1 MSVQLLKNVNASQ
14 KNAHKKCSR
23 VSKKGLRHF
32 KKMYL
37 QYKNVCIV
45 QKIISYTSKKCMW
58 HLGKCSCVS
67 KNMIMTI

>member
-45 QKIISYTSKKCMW
+45 QKIISYTSKKCM
-58 HLGKCSCVS
+58 
-67 KNMIMTI
+67 